1 MKHTVIYK
9 CGEITVTREMT
20 QPQLAEL
27 LLEADVTLIS
37 VNAPKISGKRK
48 SQKKGR

>member
-1 MKHTVIYK
+1 MKHTVIYR
-9 CGEITVTREMT
+9 CSEIIVTREMT
-20 QPQLAEL
+20 QAQLAEL

-48 SQKKGR
+48 SKKER